1 MTDNLKKLLTVAM
14 AAILLMASPLTAD
27 RATAQ
32 SGSVLR
38 TATGLA
44 SDDIS
49 VLINRAIIIEST
61 QPFVEVSVAQPA
73 IADVSP
79 LSDRSIYIFG
89 KERGKTTLTLLGEN
103 GTLITTVTI
112 NVSPDIGELK
122 QRLREMLPTEP
133 IDVRLNGGN
142 IVLSGV
148 LSGKAKIDKAMTLAS
163 AYGPVNNMMS
173 VGGTQQVM
181 LKVRIA
187 EMSRTAAK
195 SLGFDVGIFHT
206 GNDIA
211 NIFQSGN
218 NVSGSD
224 SVTIGGGDPVIPTVE
239 ISGFGVLGTIAKIG
253 DIGLNITLQAL
264 EQKGFSRTLAEPNLV
279 ALSGKQA
286 RFLAGKDV
294 PIPTKDGDG
303 NPVITFKEVGIALN
317 FTPIVLDD
325 DLINLELSTEVSAV
339 DVGSDGLIS
348 FEPSAVTTFSV
359 RRATTAIELRDGQSF
374 AIAGLLQDDFQ
385 DSIDQFP
392 WLGDIPILGTLFR
405 STSYNRGESELVII
419 VTAHLVVPVKEEE
432 LALPTDRIRIPNEM
446 ELFLLGQT
454 NSTGSSG
461 MVQSQGFDGD
471 FGYVVE

>member
-1 MTDNLKKLLTVAM
+1 
-14 AAILLMASPLTAD
+14 
-27 RATAQ
+27 
-32 SGSVLR
+32 
-38 TATGLA
+38 
-44 SDDIS
+44 
-49 VLINRAIIIEST
+49 
-61 QPFVEVSVAQPA
+61 
-73 IADVSP
+73 VSP

-103 GTLITTVTI
+103 GQLITTVTI
-112 NVSPDIGELK
+112 SVSPDIGELK

-148 LSGKAKIDKAMTLAS
+148 LSGKAKVDKAMALAS

-187 EMSRTAAK
+187 EMSRSAAK
-195 SLGFDVGIFHT
+195 SLGFDVGIFHS
-206 GNDIA
+206 GNDTA
-211 NIFQSGN
+211 SIFQSGN

-224 SVTIGGGDPVIPTVE
+224 GISLGGGPVIPTVE
-239 ISGFGVLGTIAKIG
+239 VSGFGVLGTIAKIG

-294 PIPTKDGDG
+294 PVPTKDGDG

-317 FTPIVLDD
+317 FTPVVLDD
-325 DLINLELSTEVSAV
+325 DLINLELSTEVSSV
-339 DVGSDGLIS
+339 NVGSDGLIS
-348 FEPSAVTTFSV
+348 FEPGAVTTFTV

-405 STSYNRGESELVII
+405 STSYNRGETELVII

-432 LALPTDRIRIPNEM
+432 LSLPHDRIRIPNEL

-461 MVQSQGFDGD
+461 MFRARTSTATLDMWWSKLTCGT
-471 FGYVVE
+471 

>member
-14 AAILLMASPLTAD
+14 AALLLMASPLAGD
-27 RATAQ
+27 RAAAQ
-32 SGSVLR
+32 DGSVLR
-38 TATGLA
+38 AATGLA

-103 GTLITTVTI
+103 GKLITTVTI
-112 NVSPDIGELK
+112 SVSPDIGELK

-187 EMSRTAAK
+187 EMSRSAAK
-195 SLGFDVGIFHT
+195 SLGFDVGIFHS
-206 GNDIA
+206 GSDVA
-211 NIFQSGN
+211 NIFQSGS

-224 SVTIGGGDPVIPTVE
+224 SVTLGGGTTVPTVE

-286 RFLAGKDV
+286 RFLAGQDV
-294 PIPTKDGDG
+294 PVPTKDGDG

-339 DVGSDGLIS
+339 NVGSDGLIS
-348 FEPSAVTTFSV
+348 FDPSAVTTFTV

-374 AIAGLLQDDFQ
+374 AIAGLLQDDFK

-392 WLGDIPILGTLFR
+392 WLGDIPILGPLFR
-405 STSYNRGESELVII
+405 STSYNRGETELVII
-419 VTAHLVVPVKEEE
+419 VTAHLVVPVQEDE
-432 LALPTDRIRIPNEM
+432 LALPHDRIRIPNEL

-454 NSTGSSG
+454 NSVGASG